1 MLAWAN
7 RFLSDLMPQVHSMLF
22 LTTINKFIL
31 LFAVHL
37 YDENLDLVV
46 FLSLRAGS
54 INIKINFLNKF
65 TNKSSTFSNIRMF
78 FCLLLFFMS
87 MILFVLSGD

>member
-1 MLAWAN
+1 MLVWAN
-7 RFLSDLMPQVHSMLF
+7 RFLFDLMPQVHSMLF
-22 LTTINKFIL
+22 LTTINKFVL